1 MKSSQSDSIQVPVA
15 EAVEVHEP
23 SPRPAVRKSV
33 WQVIRQLPYDATPEQ
48 KDSAV
53 QANFHV
59 EPMTW
64 PKDAKLG
71 LPGIKSERRQG
82 FHARNRP
89 VGHAFRFVRA
99 VETRQGALS

>member
-33 WQVIRQLPYDATPEQ
+33 WQVIKQLPYDATPEQ

-64 PKDAKLG
+64 PRTPSSACPASK
-71 LPGIKSERRQG
+71 
-82 FHARNRP
+82 
-89 VGHAFRFVRA
+89 
-99 VETRQGALS
+99 